1 MALFTNYLIKIM
13 DKLINDLNG
22 SFVLIHYT
30 KEIKNNEII
39 YNFLNNN
46 IVEICQ
52 NHIHALLYK
61 NLLI

>member
-1 MALFTNYLIKIM
+1 M

-22 SFVLIHYT
+22 SFVLIHNT

-46 IVEICQ
+46 IVEICTKSYSCQ
-52 NHIHALLYK
+52 LYK